1 MPIPTEI
8 RLHKQSRCL
17 EVTFEDG
24 ISSRLSFGYLRA
36 HSPAA
41 GEHPQAADEVMITS
55 IEPVG
60 NYAIRLV
67 FSDGHDSGLYTW
79 ETLYQLAVTDQA
91 KQDSP

>member
-1 MPIPTEI
+1 MPTPTELKVH
-8 RLHKQSRCL
+8 RQSRSL
-17 EVTFEDG
+17 EIRFDDG
-24 ISSRLSFGYLRA
+24 TNCRLPFGFLRI

-41 GEHPQAADEVMITS
+41 GEHPDNADDVMITA

-79 ETLYQLAVTDQA
+79 DTLHQLATRWVA
-91 KQDSP
+91 E